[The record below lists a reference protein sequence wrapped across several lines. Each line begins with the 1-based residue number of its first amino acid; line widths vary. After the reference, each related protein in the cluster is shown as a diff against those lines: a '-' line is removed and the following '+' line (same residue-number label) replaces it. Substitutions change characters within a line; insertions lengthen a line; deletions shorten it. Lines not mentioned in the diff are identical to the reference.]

1 VGKGSAKSIPI
12 ILFVVLVWDAM
23 VAGALGIVQKYGTKT
38 LPQSDELWVLHDG
51 GTGIHFQWLWKTW
64 AEHRIPLAK
73 LLWKGVLQL
82 SGYNFRAGDFLTIG
96 LLAAAALAMIGAAGW
111 IRGRLIV
118 ADAFFPLAVLNFGQA
133 QVFLWW
139 WQVNHVL
146 APVVAS
152 AILIVL
158 VLRGNNLQLRDAALI
173 GIGLMVLA
181 LCGPGGLPY
190 VVVFAA
196 WLIAWG
202 VAKWPSFHESQRR
215 RALWSTSFVL
225 VALALVVFYFINYTP
240 YFPANDSPSVSEWPS
255 SPGPVASV
263 LAGLQILALSL
274 GTATESHAALWGIAV
289 LVFGIATIA
298 LLIRRSLMDP
308 SERWRALGFVAL
320 LGAAA
325 ILVFMIALS
334 RAGMGLDYIY
344 QGHYL
349 TILVP
354 ALCCAYFAWE
364 FRGGR
369 GSRFVQLGMM
379 LVLAFIL
386 PFNIRRAMQT
396 GRELEQETAAFERD
410 VRKGIPPS
418 VLAEHHFASD
428 VVPRADQI
436 ARIIREH
443 KANGIG
449 IFEEIR
455 DDPDYR
461 IEPVS
466 LDSAILDRAVV
477 ENGVVASTP
486 DSQGKSS
493 MTFTLAGPQHVYAVR
508 LRYAY
513 VKTGNLW
520 PAMRIYWRD
529 SPLQDFKDSFVSTVS
544 GPDQPTWAL
553 IDGKIHTNA
562 KVRTERTLTVWIDDE
577 IDQFRIY
584 PDTVP
589 CQLRLASID
598 LLEENN

>member
-1 VGKGSAKSIPI
+1 
-12 ILFVVLVWDAM
+12 
-23 VAGALGIVQKYGTKT
+23 
-38 LPQSDELWVLHDG
+38 LHDAG
-51 GTGIHFQWLWKTW
+51 VGIHFHWLWKTW

-73 LLWKGVLQL
+73 FLWKGVLQL
-82 SGYNFRAGDFLTIG
+82 SGYNFRAGDFVTVG

-146 APVVAS
+146 APIVAS
-152 AILIVL
+152 IILIVL
-158 VLRGNNLQLRDAALI
+158 VLRGGNLQLRDAALI
-173 GIGLMVLA
+173 AVLLIVLA

-190 VVVFAA
+190 VVVFAV
-196 WLIAWG
+196 WLTGWG
-202 VAKWPSFHESQRR
+202 VAKWPSFDESQRR

-225 VALALVVFYFINYTP
+225 VAVSLVVVYFINYTP
-240 YFPANDSPSVSEWPS
+240 YFPANDSPTVSEWPS
-255 SPGPVASV
+255 SPGLVASV
-263 LAGLQILALSL
+263 VAGLQILALSL
-274 GTATESHAALWGIAV
+274 GTATEPHAALWGIAV
-289 LVFGIATIA
+289 LLFGIATA
-298 LLIRRSLMDP
+298 AFLIRKSWVEPR
-308 SERWRALGFVAL
+308 ERWQALGFVGL

-325 ILVFMIALS
+325 ILVFMITWS
-334 RAGMGLDYIY
+334 RAGMGLEYIY
-344 QGHYL
+344 QGQYL

-369 GSRFVQLGMM
+369 GNRFVQLGMM
-379 LVLAFIL
+379 LVLALIL
-386 PFNIRRAMQT
+386 PFNVVRAIQT
-396 GRELEQETAAFERD
+396 GRSLEQETAALERD

-418 VLAEHHFASD
+418 VLGEHHFASD
-428 VVPRADQI
+428 AVPRADQI

-449 IFEEIR
+449 IFEEVR

-461 IEPVS
+461 IEPLS
-466 LDSAILDRAVV
+466 LDNAILDRAVV
-477 ENGVVASTP
+477 ENGIVASTP
-486 DSQGKSS
+486 GSQGQSS
-493 MTFTLAGPQHVYAVR
+493 VTFTLANSQHVYAIR

-513 VKTGNLW
+513 VKTSNLW
-520 PAMRIYWRD
+520 PAMRIYWRNN
-529 SPLQDFKDSFVSTVS
+529 PPHDFTDSFVSTVS

-553 IDGKIHTNA
+553 IDGKIHTDA
-562 KVRTERTLTVWIDDE
+562 KVRTDRTLTVWIDDE

-589 CQLRLASID
+589 CELRLSRIE
-598 LLEENN
+598 LLVRP

>member
-1 VGKGSAKSIPI
+1 VRKGSAKSIPI
-12 ILFVVLVWDAM
+12 ILFVLFVWDAM

-38 LPQSDELWVLHDG
+38 LPQSDELWVLHDAG
-51 GTGIHFQWLWKTW
+51 IGIHFHWLWKTW

-82 SGYNFRAGDFLTIG
+82 SGYDFRAGDFVTVA

-146 APVVAS
+146 APIVAS
-152 AILIVL
+152 AILMVL
-158 VLRGNNLQLRDAALI
+158 VLRGGNLQLRDAALI
-173 GIGLMVLA
+173 GLFLIVLA

-196 WLIAWG
+196 WLIVWG
-202 VAKWPSFHESQRR
+202 VAKWPRFDGSQRR
-215 RALWSTSFVL
+215 RALWSSSFVL
-225 VALALVVFYFINYTP
+225 VAILLVVVYFINYTP
-240 YFPANDSPSVSEWPS
+240 YFPANDSPTLSEWPS
-255 SPGPVASV
+255 SPGPAASV
-263 LAGLQILALSL
+263 FAALQILALSL
-274 GTATESHAALWGIAV
+274 GTATEFHAALWGIAV
-289 LVFGIATIA
+289 LVFGIATTA
-298 LLIRRSLMDP
+298 FLIRKSLIDP
-308 SERWRALGFVAL
+308 RERWRALGFVAL

-325 ILVFMIALS
+325 ILVVMIAWS
-334 RAGMGLDYIY
+334 RAGMGLEYIY

-369 GSRFVQLGMM
+369 GSRFVQFGMM
-379 LVLAFIL
+379 LVLALIL
-386 PFNIRRAMQT
+386 PFNVTRAIQT
-396 GRELEQETAAFERD
+396 GRALEQETAAFERD

-418 VLAEHHFASD
+418 ILAEHHFASD

-477 ENGVVASTP
+477 GNGVVASTP

-529 SPLQDFKDSFVSTVS
+529 SPRQDFKDSFVSTVS

-553 IDGKIHTNA
+553 IDGKIHTDA
-562 KVRTERTLTVWIDDE
+562 KVRTDRTLTVWIDDE

-589 CQLRLASID
+589 CELRLSRIEV
-598 LLEENN
+598 LVRP